1 MGHGEETYLFTDNII
16 FSENL
21 LHDIIYATP
30 IIYELAAPRVIA
42 TFPGSNAQINYL
54 GLHKITVTFNQSIQ
68 KGVQFYAIRL
78 FSDGDIKSVISS
90 ITNNMLV
97 IYSATPLDP
106 PASKLGG
113 VDWQVIIPSDAIVN
127 MAGKQMTSAY
137 RWTFST
143 IGVN

>member
-106 PASKLGG
+106 PASKLN
-113 VDWQVIIPSDAIVN
+113 PSLSLKYLFLFVAIN
-127 MAGKQMTSAY
+127 PHP
-137 RWTFST
+137 FSKYLKA
-143 IGVN
+143 VFKLS